1 MSRPLDSET
10 VGVKKGPWTPEEDLI
25 LFSYIKEHG
34 PGKWNDVPV
43 KTGLM
48 RCSKSCRLRWTNYLR
63 PGIKRGNF
71 TDQEDRMIVHLQALL
86 GNRWA
91 AIASYLPER
100 TDNDIKNHWN
110 AHLKKKLRKLDAD
123 ADVSKSG
130 SKKHSNEQSISR
142 GQWERCLQTDI
153 HKAKRDLCDA
163 LLIEKPSS
171 PPHSKFPSDA
181 SSSTPCASSTDDVA
195 GLLQGWTTDDSPKP
209 GDSSSSHR
217 FADSMSEVWEDQAP
231 LILFDPWFFDDS
243 SAQGQEKLFGMAMD
257 ETAELF

>member
-1 MSRPLDSET
+1 MSRPLDFET

-43 KTGLM
+43 KTGDSIKSYCDSLM
-48 RCSKSCRLRWTNYLR
+48 NNITIPVASTSDY
-63 PGIKRGNF
+63 
-71 TDQEDRMIVHLQALL
+71 V
-86 GNRWA
+86 WA

-110 AHLKKKLRKLDAD
+110 AHMKKKLRKLDAD

-130 SKKHSNEQSISR
+130 GSSKKHSDEQSISR
-142 GQWERCLQTDI
+142 GQWERCLQTDL
-153 HKAKRDLCDA
+153 HKAKQALCEA
-163 LLIEKPSS
+163 LSIENPSS
-171 PPHSKFPSDA
+171 PSHSKFPSDA
-181 SSSTPCASSTDDVA
+181 SSNTPCASSTDDMA

-209 GDSSSSHR
+209 GDSSSSHL
-217 FADSMSEVWEDQAP
+217 FAGSVSEVWEDQAP
-231 LILFDPWFFDDS
+231 LVLFDPWFFDDS
-243 SAQGQEKLFGMAMD
+243 SAQAQEKLFGMAMD